1 MAQPACANNKN
12 QSGFAVLYIVILI
25 GSAVLAMVLYYSW
38 LASLSLRS
46 EFQTRNSKQARYL
59 ADTCGETALE
69 IVRENENFSGTGS
82 ITSLFGGSCNYQV
95 NILDTQTS
103 EVYSTGSYK
112 NTQRKIKISISKNGS
127 SISANFWREVAD
139 F

>member
-25 GSAVLAMVLYYSW
+25 GSAVLAMVIYYSW
-38 LASLSLRS
+38 LASFSLRN
-46 EFQTRNSKQARYL
+46 EFQARNSKQARYL

-69 IVRENENFSGTGS
+69 IVRENQSFSGTGS
-82 ITSLFGGSCNYQV
+82 IASLFGGSCSYQV
-95 NILDTQTS
+95 NILDVQNS
-103 EVYSTGSYK
+103 EIYSTGSYK
-112 NTQRKIKISISKNGS
+112 NVERKIKISVSKSGS
-127 SISANFWREVAD
+127 SISANSWREVAD